1 MRLSS
6 IVLSFQFWPIV
17 CCPTKEDRREDSDI
31 SSSGCTIVQWVLLC
45 FLQFFSSNRCIDSQ
59 QLSSILRRAKMAT
72 NKSCACLSLHK
83 SARIIGTVLFL
94 ITVGLFVAYLI
105 FIEDL
110 RRSVVEVRLMISSR
124 LVGIVF
130 LKTSSQY

>member
-1 MRLSS
+1 
-6 IVLSFQFWPIV
+6 
-17 CCPTKEDRREDSDI
+17 
-31 SSSGCTIVQWVLLC
+31 
-45 FLQFFSSNRCIDSQ
+45 
-59 QLSSILRRAKMAT
+59 MAT

-110 RRSVVEVRLMISSR
+110 RRSVVEVRKYLYVLLLRFTTKVKIFTHLCMYLPSR
-124 LVGIVF
+124 W
-130 LKTSSQY
+130 

>member
-1 MRLSS
+1 
-6 IVLSFQFWPIV
+6 
-17 CCPTKEDRREDSDI
+17 
-31 SSSGCTIVQWVLLC
+31 
-45 FLQFFSSNRCIDSQ
+45 
-59 QLSSILRRAKMAT
+59 MAT

-110 RRSVVEVRLMISSR
+110 RRSVVEVRLVYID
-124 LVGIVF
+124 VF
-130 LKTSSQY
+130 VYLYYITTDPSV

>member
-1 MRLSS
+1 
-6 IVLSFQFWPIV
+6 
-17 CCPTKEDRREDSDI
+17 
-31 SSSGCTIVQWVLLC
+31 
-45 FLQFFSSNRCIDSQ
+45 
-59 QLSSILRRAKMAT
+59 MAT

-110 RRSVVEVRLMISSR
+110 RRSVVEVRLIISSR
-124 LVGIVF
+124 
-130 LKTSSQY
+130 

>member
-1 MRLSS
+1 
-6 IVLSFQFWPIV
+6 
-17 CCPTKEDRREDSDI
+17 
-31 SSSGCTIVQWVLLC
+31 
-45 FLQFFSSNRCIDSQ
+45 
-59 QLSSILRRAKMAT
+59 MAT

-110 RRSVVEVRLMISSR
+110 RRSVVEVRKYIR
-124 LVGIVF
+124 IVVAF
-130 LKTSSQY
+130 YYKSKNIYTFMYVPT